1 MTAAQQSSYRSDL
14 ETITRRHMVL
24 VYFAVM
30 ALVLIMQLAT
40 SVIHKKSLTRVR
52 DPSVLIVRRSS
63 CYTIDYFDHITL

>member
-1 MTAAQQSSYRSDL
+1 
-14 ETITRRHMVL
+14 MVL

-52 DPSVLIVRRSS
+52 APSVLIVRRRS
-63 CYTIDYFDHITL
+63 CYTIDYFDRITL